1 MAIASGW
8 AASQIA
14 GRRMERKVRNLGV
27 GLGCSTVSLVA
38 RADYEGPMAEN
49 YDAGR
54 TLAPEA
60 VATWRDVLS
69 PLLGSGSLPVLDLGA
84 GTGRFSRLLGA
95 WARSWVVAVEPAAAM
110 RAQAAAK
117 DRGRSVALVGGRA
130 EALPLAGGAVRAALL
145 SNVVHHFDDLALAAV
160 ELRRVICPSGVVLM
174 RGALGRDDEGDRP
187 CDLDFL
193 LYRYFP
199 DAASV
204 AASFPGRESVIGAF
218 AGAGFALE
226 EERRVTQVTAET
238 LIEFAAMVRT
248 RADSTLA
255 AIDDDS
261 FARGRDH
268 LERDAAREPQAGP
281 IKDTMSLIVF
291 RHR

>member
-1 MAIASGW
+1 
-8 AASQIA
+8 
-14 GRRMERKVRNLGV
+14 
-27 GLGCSTVSLVA
+27 
-38 RADYEGPMAEN
+38 MAEN

-54 TLAPEA
+54 TLTPEA
-60 VATWRDVLS
+60 IATWRDVLS
-69 PLLGSGSLPVLDLGA
+69 PLLGSSSLPVLDLGA
-84 GTGRFSRLLGA
+84 GTARFSRLLGE
-95 WARSWVVAVEPAAAM
+95 WARSWVVAVEPATAM

-117 DRGRSVALVGGRA
+117 GHGRSVALVGGRA
-130 EALPLAGGAVRAALL
+130 EALPLAGGSVRAALL

-160 ELRRVICPSGVVLM
+160 ELQRVICPPGVVLV
-174 RGALGRDDEGDRP
+174 RGALGGDDEGDRP
-187 CDLDFL
+187 YDLDFL

-199 DAASV
+199 DAAAV

-218 AGAGFALE
+218 AGAGFAVE

-238 LIEFAAMVRT
+238 LVEFAAMVRT

-261 FARGRDH
+261 FARGLDH
-268 LERDAAREPQAGP
+268 LERDAAREPHAGP

-291 RHR
+291 RHQ

>member
-1 MAIASGW
+1 
-8 AASQIA
+8 
-14 GRRMERKVRNLGV
+14 
-27 GLGCSTVSLVA
+27 
-38 RADYEGPMAEN
+38 MAES

-54 TLAPEA
+54 TLTPEA
-60 VATWRDVLS
+60 IATWRDVLS

-84 GTGRFSRLLGA
+84 GTARFSKLLGE

-110 RAQAAAK
+110 RAQAATKAH
-117 DRGRSVALVGGRA
+117 GRSVALVGGRA
-130 EALPLAGGAVRAALL
+130 EALPLAGGSVRAALL

-160 ELRRVICPSGVVLM
+160 ELQRVMCPPGVVLV
-174 RGALGRDDEGDRP
+174 RGALGGDDEGDRP
-187 CDLDFL
+187 DFL

-218 AGAGFALE
+218 TGAGFALA

-238 LIEFAAMVRT
+238 LVEFAAMVRT

-261 FARGRDH
+261 FARGLDH
-268 LERDAAREPQAGP
+268 LERDAAREPRAGP
-281 IKDTMSLIVF
+281 IEDTMSLIVF
-291 RHR
+291 RHQ

>member
-1 MAIASGW
+1 
-8 AASQIA
+8 
-14 GRRMERKVRNLGV
+14 
-27 GLGCSTVSLVA
+27 VSLVA

-54 TLAPEA
+54 TLTPEA

-84 GTGRFSRLLGA
+84 GTARFSKHFGA

-117 DRGRSVALVGGRA
+117 GHGRSVALVGGRA
-130 EALPLAGGAVRAALL
+130 EALPLAGSSVRAALL
-145 SNVVHHFDDLALAAV
+145 SNVVHHFDDLGLAAV
-160 ELRRVICPSGVVLM
+160 ELQRVMCPAGVVLV
-174 RGALGRDDEGDRP
+174 RGALGRDEGDRRY
-187 CDLDFL
+187 DLDFH

-199 DAASV
+199 EAASV
-204 AASFPGRESVIGAF
+204 AASFPDRESVIGAF
-218 AGAGFALE
+218 TEAGFALA
-226 EERRVTQVTAET
+226 EERRVIQVTAGT
-238 LIEFAAMVRT
+238 LVEFAAMVRT

-261 FARGRDH
+261 FVRGLDR
-268 LERDAAREPQAGP
+268 LERDAASEPHAGP
-281 IKDTMSLIVF
+281 VEDTMSLIVF
-291 RHR
+291 RHQ